1 MSTSGVQ
8 SVQRVLDVLKTIAG
22 GIRPTPVAAIARQ
35 VGLPASTTYR
45 LIAALEAAG
54 MVQRLPDGHIGV
66 GVATLDL
73 ANAARRHSE
82 TGILWAVRPKMQW
95 LAQQTHETVI
105 LMMPAGSEAVCVDQI
120 PSLHPVRLSYEPGRA
135 MPLYAGASNK
145 VILAFTDQRH
155 RDQIVADS
163 AGKTLAT
170 GEPVVH
176 AALDRELEQIRTD
189 GHCVTEGEI
198 NHDTTG
204 LARPIMHGT
213 RVVASLT
220 VAGPSMRIRPQLTS
234 YLDLLRQSVTDLDGA
249 WD

>member
-1 MSTSGVQ
+1 M
-8 SVQRVLDVLKTIAG
+8 LKTVAG
-22 GIRPTPVAAIARQ
+22 GVRPIPVAVIARQ
-35 VGLPASTTYR
+35 VGLPTSTTYR

-105 LMMPAGSEAVCVDQI
+105 LMMPAGSEAVCVEQI
-120 PSLHPVRLSYEPGRA
+120 PSLHPVRLSYEAGRA
-135 MPLYAGASNK
+135 LPLYAGASNK
-145 VILAFTDQRH
+145 VILAFLDQRH
-155 RDQIVADS
+155 RDQIVDDS
-163 AGKTLAT
+163 EGKMLAT
-170 GEPVVH
+170 GGAVVRES
-176 AALDRELEQIRTD
+176 LDRQLEEIRTA
-189 GHCVTEGEI
+189 GYCVTEGEI

-204 LARPIMHGT
+204 LACPILHGT

-220 VAGPSMRIRPQLTS
+220 LAGPSMRIRPKITS
-234 YLDLLRQSVTDLDGA
+234 YLDLLRQAVTGLEGA

>member
-1 MSTSGVQ
+1 MASSGVQ
-8 SVQRVLDVLKTIAG
+8 SVRRVIDVLKTVAG
-22 GIRPTPVAAIARQ
+22 GMRPMPVGAIARE
-35 VGLPASTTYR
+35 VGLPTSTTYR

-82 TGILWAVRPKMQW
+82 AGILWAVRPKMQW
-95 LAQQTHETVI
+95 LAQQTQETVI
-105 LMMPAGSEAVCVDQI
+105 LMMPAGTEAVCVDQI
-120 PSLHPVRLSYEPGRA
+120 PSLYPVRLSYEPGRA

-145 VILAFTDQRH
+145 VILAFLDQRH
-155 RDQIVADS
+155 RDQIVDNS
-163 AGKTLAT
+163 AGKLLAT
-170 GEPVVH
+170 GEPVV
-176 AALDRELEQIRTD
+176 RESLHQQLEEIRRA
-189 GHCVTEGEI
+189 GYCVTEGEI

-204 LARPIMHGT
+204 LAYPILHGT

-220 VAGPSMRIRPQLTS
+220 VAGPSVRIRSKITS
-234 YLDLLRQSVTDLDGA
+234 YLEPLRRAVNDLDGA